1 MCVHCAVKR
10 CASEPVACGLATV
23 WSQGGIR
30 VTSGRPAALPAHPAP
45 AARVHDTHTRAVKS
59 RGACGGVVSRAS
71 GRDGATG
78 TARRTRRRRP
88 LGPARAASPVGVHA
102 PGLAGRPVD
111 LETRTR
117 LLSSAP
123 GRLTDKI
130 LGSFLQQPTQDPTK
144 PYDSRATGGGP
155 VCGLDRTGERSCEP
169 ARRAR

>member
-1 MCVHCAVKR
+1 MRHIRRVCYVCTLR
-10 CASEPVACGLATV
+10 CEALCLRACGLATV

-59 RGACGGVVSRAS
+59 RGACGGVVSRERTAV
-71 GRDGATG
+71 GATRG
-78 TARRTRRRRP
+78 RERQAAGARA
-88 LGPARAASPVGVHA
+88 GAASPVGMHA

-123 GRLTDKI
+123 GRLTDN
-130 LGSFLQQPTQDPTK
+130 F
-144 PYDSRATGGGP
+144 RAIFFFA
-155 VCGLDRTGERSCEP
+155 RERGR
-169 ARRAR
+169 ARRGACALAACVVPRP